1 MENKTLK
8 LVLNTENDTVG
19 MEAERITIKEL
30 NTMAVALV
38 NGILDTAIDSDGMD
52 FAKHTLDSFVAELGI
67 SLMNDKRYL
76 PRIQDFLVFT
86 NAICNR
92 TIEKMKEAEE

>member
-1 MENKTLK
+1 MEKKTLK
-8 LVLNTENDTVG
+8 LVLNAENSTVS
-19 MEAERITIKEL
+19 MEAEHVTIKEL
-30 NTMAVALV
+30 SNMAVALV
-38 NGILDTAIDSDGMD
+38 NGMLDIAIDSAGMD